1 MVTFRRHSYVWISPL
16 VSGSPNLLQ
25 NELQM
30 TYQTSDNSSADLA
43 WSGAAMSRLPVTP
56 CDRQIHTTAM
66 TAFGIFLMVACRS
79 ATAISDEA
87 AEFTKE
93 VCIVQDPLISEASGL
108 AVSRTTPNAVWLHN
122 DSGDLPRLFLIGL
135 QGTTLGIVNVK
146 DVTATDWED
155 ICSFELD
162 DASWLLVGDIG
173 DNQRM
178 RGTKSRPCQ
187 LLLLKEPKLK
197 LPSATKMIAQSTVE
211 VVRRIEFQFPDGAHD
226 CESLAVDTV
235 SRTILLVTKAD
246 PFESALYSLP
256 LALTTGK
263 ESLTA
268 ERLAPL
274 GVTYA
279 TAMDVSSDGRHLA
292 IVNMFSGVML
302 TREDPEKQ
310 SWAEASRGS
319 ITVLTLPIR
328 KQGESVCFTGDGN
341 SLLLNSEGKSQPLWQ
356 VQLKT
361 TE

>member
-1 MVTFRRHSYVWISPL
+1 MALY
-16 VSGSPNLLQ
+16 
-25 NELQM
+25 
-30 TYQTSDNSSADLA
+30 
-43 WSGAAMSRLPVTP
+43 
-56 CDRQIHTTAM
+56 
-66 TAFGIFLMVACRS
+66 
-79 ATAISDEA
+79 
-87 AEFTKE
+87 
-93 VCIVQDPLISEASGL
+93 
-108 AVSRTTPNAVWLHN
+108 
-122 DSGDLPRLFLIGL
+122 
-135 QGTTLGIVNVK
+135 
-146 DVTATDWED
+146 
-155 ICSFELD
+155 
-162 DASWLLVGDIG
+162 
-173 DNQRM
+173 
-178 RGTKSRPCQ
+178 
-187 LLLLKEPKLK
+187 
-197 LPSATKMIAQSTVE
+197 
-211 VVRRIEFQFPDGAHD
+211 D

-302 TREDPEKQ
+302 MREDPKKQ

-319 ITVLTLPIR
+319 ITGLTLPIR

-361 TE
+361 PE